1 MLAKQVLSGPD
12 SGCISETHRVYKTD
26 NKMFLTN
33 IDLAIESKLSLM
45 QVSIKKYTSDDMMRV
60 VHDDGREL
68 QLDKQK
74 VQDGLKNF
82 YLSMNQSLHLEYPS
96 NNNDPQAK
104 LSG

>member
-1 MLAKQVLSGPD
+1 
-12 SGCISETHRVYKTD
+12 
-26 NKMFLTN
+26 MFLTN

-45 QVSIKKYTSDDMMRV
+45 QVSIKKFTSDDMMRV

-82 YLSMNQSLHLEYPS
+82 YLSMNQ
-96 NNNDPQAK
+96 
-104 LSG
+104 

>member
-1 MLAKQVLSGPD
+1 
-12 SGCISETHRVYKTD
+12 
-26 NKMFLTN
+26 MFLTN

-45 QVSIKKYTSDDMMRV
+45 QVSIKKFTSDDMIRV

-82 YLSMNQSLHLEYPS
+82 YLSMN
-96 NNNDPQAK
+96 
-104 LSG
+104 